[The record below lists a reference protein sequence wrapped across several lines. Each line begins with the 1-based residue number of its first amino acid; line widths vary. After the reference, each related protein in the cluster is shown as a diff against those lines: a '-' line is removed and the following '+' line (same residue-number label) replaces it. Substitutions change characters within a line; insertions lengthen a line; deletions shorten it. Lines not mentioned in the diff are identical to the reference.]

1 MRDDG
6 ATDEASKVKPTRW
19 LKLTVAYDGAAYAG
33 WQWQPSEPT
42 VQGVLQDAWR
52 SITQEEPCFTAS
64 GRTDA
69 GVHAEGQVVGVETAT
84 TIEPRRLL
92 RGLNAMLPEDVVV
105 RAVEPAPTG
114 FHATYD
120 SLRKTYRYQ
129 LYNGPVPPLFDRN
142 HVWHWR
148 AGRLD
153 AERMGQGGAFLV
165 GRHDFV
171 SLESTGSERSSTV
184 RTITDLTVTWRP
196 VNGGER
202 IDITVTGDGFL
213 YNMVRTIAGTLVE
226 VGRGAKPPEW
236 VAEALA
242 SRDRGRAGQTAPPQ
256 GLFLVRVEYA

>member
-1 MRDDG
+1 MSDSPR
-6 ATDEASKVKPTRW
+6 TQW

-33 WQWQPSEPT
+33 WQWQPNEPT

-52 SITQEEPCFTAS
+52 TITQEEPQLTAS

-69 GVHAEGQVVGVETAT
+69 GVHAEGQVVGVETT
-84 TIEPRRLL
+84 STIEPRRLL
-92 RGLNAMLPEDVVV
+92 RGLNALLPDDVVV
-105 RAVEPAPTG
+105 RSIEPAPTG
-114 FHATYD
+114 FHATHD
-120 SLRKTYRYQ
+120 ALRKTYRYQ
-129 LYNGPVPPLFDRN
+129 VHSGPVPPLFDRQ

-153 AERMGQGGAFLV
+153 AERMGQGGAYLV
-165 GRHDFV
+165 GRHDFA

-184 RTITDLTVTWRP
+184 RTITDLSVTSRP
-196 VNGGER
+196 VEAGER

-236 VAEALA
+236 VAEVLA

-256 GLFLVRVEYA
+256 GLFLVRVEYASSLAE